1 MNLVHNERVKLLA
14 ANLDRLSTACLVVGV
29 LGKTFD
35 FAPGMGLFLSFLGAV
50 AWILLAIGLHLAAR
64 RVLGRLEP

>member
-1 MNLVHNERVKLLA
+1 MNIVHNERTKLLA

-35 FAPGMGLFLSFLGAV
+35 FVPGMGLFRSFFGVV
-50 AWILLAIGLHLAAR
+50 AWILLAIGLHMAGR

>member
-29 LGKTFD
+29 LGKTLD
-35 FAPGMGLFLSFLGAV
+35 FAPGTGLFLSLLVVFS
-50 AWILLAIGLHLAAR
+50 WILSAIALHMVAR